1 MNSILLESGIIVLL
15 LLLNGVFAM
24 SEIAVVTSRR
34 ARLEQRAREGSA
46 GARRALALTEDPTR
60 FLSTVQI
67 GITLIGV
74 LAGAFGGATIA
85 AQLDVRLEQ
94 IPALARFSE
103 VIAVALVVGG
113 ISFLSL
119 VIGELV
125 PKRIAMQAPE
135 RIASLV
141 ALPMQFLARVG
152 APAVA
157 LLTVTTTA
165 ILRLLRIS
173 EVRGTRVT
181 EDEIR
186 AMIAEGRQSGAV
198 QVGEHEML
206 EGVFRLGDRTARDIM
221 ESRHDLDWYDVEEGL
236 DGLRLRLERPDA
248 EAILVC
254 RGSVDDVVGV
264 LRPHR
269 ALREA
274 LQGATVDPAQLAE
287 RPLFVPGSM
296 AVLRLLENL
305 RQARQRA
312 AVVLDEFGGVEG
324 FVTLDDVLRDVVGE
338 VLEPDEQ
345 AEELPWTARADGSWL
360 VDGAIDYSEVAERFG
375 LQPLPERERGTYRS
389 LGGFVMARLG
399 RVPRAGEQFVWE
411 GVRFEVVDMD
421 GRRIDKVLIVPRANE
436 TAP

>member
-1 MNSILLESGIIVLL
+1 MPSILLESIIILVL

-46 GARRALALTEDPTR
+46 GARRALQLSEDPTR

-85 AQLDVRLEQ
+85 AQLDARLEQ

-103 VIAVALVVGG
+103 IIAVALVVGT

-135 RIASLV
+135 RIASV
-141 ALPMQFLARVG
+141 IAGPMQVIARFA
-152 APAVA
+152 APAVTV
-157 LLTVTTTA
+157 LTATTTT
-165 ILRLLRIS
+165 ILRLLRVA
-173 EVRGTRVT
+173 EAKGTRVT

-221 ESRHDLDWYDVEEGL
+221 ESRHDLDWYDVAEGL
-236 DGLRLRLERPDA
+236 PGLRARLARPDA
-248 EAILVC
+248 DAILVC
-254 RGSVDDVVGV
+254 RGSVDEVVGV
-264 LRPHR
+264 LRPQQ
-269 ALREA
+269 ALGFA
-274 LQGATVDPAQLAE
+274 LDGGVVDPAALAE
-287 RPLFVPGSM
+287 RALFVPGSM
-296 AVLRLLENL
+296 AVLRLLERL

-338 VLEPDEQ
+338 VLEPNEQ
-345 AEELPWTARADGSWL
+345 PEDAPWTAREDGSWL

-375 LQPLPERERGTYRS
+375 LKALPERERGTYRS
-389 LGGFVMARLG
+389 LGGFVMTRLG
-399 RVPRAGEQFVWE
+399 RVPRVGDHFSWE
-411 GVRFEVVDMD
+411 GLRFEVVDMD
-421 GRRIDKVLIVPRANE
+421 GRRIDKVLVVPPE
-436 TAP
+436 TRVQP